1 MNQLHQKFLISSV
14 VALRAW
20 RETNLSLN
28 SKIYKMG
35 MDAWQKPTFKKTG
48 NSSPGLVISYNFELL
63 SSKTSSNQ
71 TVDLMPKLCNSVME
85 RNEWS
90 NFISMIYRL
99 IKPEENQFLREIH
112 HGTIKLFLKSKVLF
126 FNAFNGF
133 QSKIGN

>member
-28 SKIYKMG
+28 SKIYKTG

-71 TVDLMPKLCNSVME
+71 TVDLMPTLCNSVME

-99 IKPEENQFLREIH
+99 IKPEENQILREIQ
-112 HGTIKLFLKSKVLF
+112 TDSIKPK
-126 FNAFNGF
+126 
-133 QSKIGN
+133 